1 MKADRPA
8 CICPG
13 GMMNMVTKALQD
25 VCGVYLPEAH
35 TDARMMADLAKAI
48 YDNDCFEN
56 YGVPFCMTVEAE
68 ALGATCTMGT
78 QLFEPHVTG
87 YAIDTVEDYKKL
99 SPMDLNAGRAKVTLD
114 AIRLLRAETKDV
126 PIIGNIV
133 GPVSVA
139 SSVCEPTRYYK
150 QLRQKRELAHEY
162 MQFVTDDLIRFA
174 LAMVEAGAD
183 VIALSDPSGT
193 GEILGP
199 KFFDEYAVFSR
210 ERNAPVFCGEFGCS
224 TICVGQEERVFWYKT
239 VTDLLDQKGIARTS
253 WDYYGSFGIFHEKP
267 GPELPH
273 FPEDLNRELC
283 EAMGFTVPNK

>member
-1 MKADRPA
+1 MITANERLIKILSGMKADRPA

-78 QLFEPHVTG
+78 QYFEPHVTG
-87 YAIDTVEDYKKL
+87 YAIDTVEDYGKL
-99 SPMDLNAGRAKVTLD
+99 TPMDLNAGRAKVTLD
-114 AIRLLRAETKDV
+114 AIRILRAETKDV

-150 QLRQKRELAHEY
+150 QMRQKRELTHEY
-162 MQFVTDDLIRFA
+162 MQFVTNDLIRFA
-174 LAMVEAGAD
+174 EAMIDAGAD

-199 KFFDEYAVFSR
+199 KFFDE
-210 ERNAPVFCGEFGCS
+210 
-224 TICVGQEERVFWYKT
+224 
-239 VTDLLDQKGIARTS
+239 
-253 WDYYGSFGIFHEKP
+253 
-267 GPELPH
+267 
-273 FPEDLNRELC
+273 
-283 EAMGFTVPNK
+283 